1 MIKGNNILLRAL
13 EPADLPN
20 LVEWENN
27 PENWKVSERL
37 HPYNLA
43 DLKSYLENAQQDI
56 LQSGQFRWGIEDLSS
71 GSLIGAIDLYDF
83 NALHQRVG
91 VGIIV
96 DKEFRKKGYAKEALT
111 LLVNYAFNHLMV
123 HQVYALITADNQRS
137 IDLFQKNGFV
147 QTGTLK
153 DWYREKDQFLDVLN
167 FQILL

>member
-13 EPADLPN
+13 EPEDLPH

-37 HPYNLA
+37 QPYSLA
-43 DLKSYLENAQQDI
+43 DLKSYLNNAQQDI
-56 LQSGQFRWGIEDLSS
+56 LQTGQFRWGIQDLQSNK
-71 GSLIGAIDLYDF
+71 LIGAIDLYDY

-96 DKEFRKKGYAKEALT
+96 NNEFRKKGFAKEALT

-123 HQVYALITADNQRS
+123 HQIFALITADNSRS
-137 IDLFQKNGFV
+137 IELFEKNGFV

-153 DWYREKDQFLDVLN
+153 DWYREKDQFVDVLN
-167 FQILL
+167 FQIIL